1 MIQFINFRIFN
12 FFCLL
17 ILFYSIFNLLK
28 LLLYLLL
35 VEFFDIRIEDFFF
48 LIWLCFRN
56 MCGVVSWIIRNF
68 SWSFL
73 VGFIFFMIYFW
84 SPSWLY
90 QSTELLK
97 LSTRSS
103 LYKLFIR
110 YIFILFIIFN
120 IFRFNKPF
128 WFTNNGSLNY
138 FALSVF
144 FR

>member
-1 MIQFINFRIFN
+1 MIYFINFWIFN

-35 VEFFDIRIEDFFF
+35 VEFFDIRIKDFFF

-56 MCGVVSWIIRNF
+56 MWGVVSCGNF

-73 VGFIFFMIYFW
+73 VGFIFFMINFW
-84 SPSWLY
+84 SPFWLY

-97 LSTRSS
+97 LSTLSS
-103 LYKLFIR
+103 LCKLFIR